1 MQVTRV
7 APGWPVASLMH
18 RRRVMADRIT
28 HVGLD
33 VHEEGIVVAVAEGG
47 LRGEVREYGRIAN
60 TAAALDRLMRKL
72 NGEGVGLRFCYEAGR
87 CGYGIQRHLSA
98 HGHECMVV
106 APSLIPK
113 RAGDRVKTD
122 RRDAASL
129 ARLHRAG
136 ELTAV
141 WVPDAGHEAMRD
153 LVRAR
158 LDAVHALRRA
168 RQQLSGFL
176 LRQGCHYGRPAW
188 TKLHRRWLA
197 GLKFE
202 QVLHH
207 VVLEDY
213 IQAVEAAEARRDRL
227 TAQIEACLPEW
238 SLAPVVAALQTMRG
252 MALVNAAT
260 LIAELGE
267 LSRFANPRQLMA
279 YLGLVP
285 SEHSSGASI
294 KRGGLTKA
302 GNSAARRLLIEAAWC
317 YRFPA
322 GSAASCCSGRRS
334 SPSRS
339 ARSPG
344 RRSCG
349 CAHAIASSPAAANQ
363 PMSSRPRSP
372 VNWPALSGPS
382 PGACRRRRAD
392 RKKPVIASKGGA
404 SGPPNTLLLGKAG
417 GAAAVRRTLDT
428 TICRVADPMQVSGPR
443 QLRDAS
449 PVMRFRPAHQRMINR
464 RHDGCASSLARQSLK
479 QPLPMEPQIHA
490 PATWKGGHERGV

>member
-1 MQVTRV
+1 MQVARI
-7 APGWPVASLMH
+7 APDWPAPSLMH
-18 RRRVMADRIT
+18 RRRVVPDRIT
-28 HVGLD
+28 YVGLD
-33 VHEEGIVVAVAEGG
+33 VHKDAVVVAMAEGG

-60 TAAALDRLMRKL
+60 TPAALDRLIRKL
-72 NGEGVGLRFCYEAGR
+72 GGGGVRLRFCYEAGP
-87 CGYGIQRHLSA
+87 CGYGIQRHVSRQ
-98 HGHECMVV
+98 GHECVVV

-113 RAGDRVKTD
+113 RAGDRIKTD

-141 WVPDAGHEAMRD
+141 WVPDPGHEAMRD

-202 QVLHH
+202 QAAHH
-207 VVLEDY
+207 LVLEDY

-227 TAQIEACLPEW
+227 RAQIEEMLPDW
-238 SLAPVVAALQTMRG
+238 TLAPVAAALQTMRG
-252 MALVNAAT
+252 MALVNAVT
-260 LIAELGE
+260 LIAELGD
-267 LSRFANPRQLMA
+267 LSRFTNPRQLMA

-285 SEHSSGASI
+285 SEHSSGTSI

-322 GSAASCCSGRRS
+322 RV
-334 SPSRS
+334 SRE
-339 ARSPG
+339 
-344 RRSCG
+344 
-349 CAHAIASSPAAANQ
+349 
-363 PMSSRPRSP
+363 
-372 VNWPALSGPS
+372 
-382 PGACRRRRAD
+382 
-392 RKKPVIASKGGA
+392 
-404 SGPPNTLLLGKAG
+404 LLLRQESQPKPIREIAWKA
-417 GAAAVRRTLDT
+417 
-428 TICRVADPMQVSGPR
+428 
-443 QLRDAS
+443 QLRLCA
-449 PVMRFRPAHQRMINR
+449 RYR
-464 RHDGCASSLARQSLK
+464 RLARTGK
-479 QPLPMEPQIHA
+479 
-490 PATWKGGHERGV
+490 PANVVTAAIP

>member
-1 MQVTRV
+1 M
-7 APGWPVASLMH
+7 GDH
-18 RRRVMADRIT
+18 IT

-33 VHEEGIVVAVAEGG
+33 VHKRGIVVAVAEDG

-60 TAAALDRLMRKL
+60 TPAALDRLARKL
-72 NGEGVGLRFCYEAGR
+72 SREGVKLRFCYEAGP

-98 HGHECMVV
+98 RGHECVVV
-106 APSLIPK
+106 APSLIPR

-141 WVPDAGHEAMRD
+141 WVPDAGHEAIRD

-202 QVLHH
+202 QAVHH
-207 VVLEDY
+207 IVLEDY
-213 IQAVEAAEARRDRL
+213 IAAVEAAQARRDRL
-227 TAQIEACLPEW
+227 TARIEAMLADW
-238 SLAPVVAALQTMRG
+238 TLAPVVAALQTMRG

-260 LIAELGE
+260 LIAELGD

-302 GNSAARRLLIEAAWC
+302 GNSAARRLLIEASWT

-322 GSAASCCSGRRS
+322 RV
-334 SPSRS
+334 SRELLLRQEEQPKPIREIAWKAQLRLCARYRKL
-339 ARSPG
+339 ARSGKP
-344 RRSCG
+344 
-349 CAHAIASSPAAANQ
+349 ANVVTAAIARELAGFIWAIA
-363 PMSSRPRSP
+363 
-372 VNWPALSGPS
+372 
-382 PGACRRRRAD
+382 RRV
-392 RKKPVIASKGGA
+392 P
-404 SGPPNTLLLGKAG
+404 
-417 GAAAVRRTLDT
+417 
-428 TICRVADPMQVSGPR
+428 
-443 QLRDAS
+443 
-449 PVMRFRPAHQRMINR
+449 
-464 RHDGCASSLARQSLK
+464 
-479 QPLPMEPQIHA
+479 
-490 PATWKGGHERGV
+490 PATN

>member
-1 MQVTRV
+1 M
-7 APGWPVASLMH
+7 G
-18 RRRVMADRIT
+18 DRIT
-28 HVGLD
+28 YVGLD
-33 VHEEGIVVAVAEGG
+33 VHKDGIVVAIADGG
-47 LRGEVREYGRIAN
+47 LRGEVRDYGRIPN
-60 TAAALDRLMRKL
+60 TAAAVERLVRKL
-72 NGEGVGLRFCYEAGR
+72 GDGGAKLRFCYEAGP
-87 CGYGIQRHLSA
+87 CGYGIQRQLSA
-98 HGHECMVV
+98 HGHECAVV

-176 LRQGCHYGRPAW
+176 LRHSCHYGRPAW

-202 QVLHH
+202 QTVHH
-207 VVLEDY
+207 IVLEDY
-213 IQAVEAAEARRDRL
+213 ITAVEAAAARRDRL
-227 TAQIEACLPEW
+227 TAQIAAMLPDW
-238 SLAPVVAALQTMRG
+238 TLAPVVAALQTMRG

-260 LIAELGE
+260 LIAELGD

-285 SEHSSGASI
+285 SEHSSGASVR
-294 KRGGLTKA
+294 RGGITKA

-322 GSAASCCSGRRS
+322 RISRELLLRQEDQSKLIRDIAWKGQVRLCARYRRL
-334 SPSRS
+334 
-339 ARSPG
+339 ARTGKP
-344 RRSCG
+344 
-349 CAHAIASSPAAANQ
+349 ANVVTAAIA
-363 PMSSRPRSP
+363 RE
-372 VNWPALSGPS
+372 L
-382 PGACRRRRAD
+382 
-392 RKKPVIASKGGA
+392 
-404 SGPPNTLLLGKAG
+404 AG
-417 GAAAVRRTLDT
+417 FVWA
-428 TICRVADPMQVSGPR
+428 I
-443 QLRDAS
+443 
-449 PVMRFRPAHQRMINR
+449 
-464 RHDGCASSLARQSLK
+464 ARQVT
-479 QPLPMEPQIHA
+479 I
-490 PATWKGGHERGV
+490 PAG